1 MNQKK
6 SITRRDF
13 VKSALAGLGGYMV
26 LSNEKLNQA
35 STELS
40 KNAKIVTRTLGKTGI
55 KLPVVNMGV
64 MNSDNPAL
72 VKAALDAGIKLLD
85 TAGNYQRGNNE
96 KMVGSVIK
104 NYPRDSYVIATKVLD
119 RSRDRSTGTFT
130 REATTVSFIQKF
142 EESLFR
148 LGLEYIDILYI
159 HDVVTRSMV
168 LHEPFMKA
176 LDQLKKDGKI
186 RFAGVTTHWGE
197 PEVIR
202 AATES
207 KFYDVV
213 LTSYNFRQGHINAV
227 KEAVAEAAQAGIGI
241 IGMKTLAGG
250 YLDERKT
257 KPVDPKAAIRFVLND
272 EHVTTVI
279 PGFTTFDQMTLDLSV
294 MEDLKFTE
302 KDRKALELG
311 YNSSGGVYCQSCGTC
326 IKQCPKHLPIP
337 EIMRAHMYAYSYRNF
352 WEAKDLF
359 SSLQV
364 DPSMC
369 QDCSE
374 CMVKCVQGFDVKKKF
389 SEIATLQALP
399 DNFLV

>member
-1 MNQKK
+1 MHQKK

-13 VKSALAGLGGYMV
+13 VKSALAGLGGYMI
-26 LSNEKLNQA
+26 LSDEKPNP
-35 STELS
+35 STTELP
-40 KNAKIVTRTLGKTGI
+40 KKAKIVTRTLGKTGI

-96 KMVGSVIK
+96 KLVGSVIK

-130 REATTVSFIQKF
+130 REATTAGFIQKF
-142 EESLFR
+142 EESLSR
-148 LGLEYIDILYI
+148 LGLEYVDILYV
-159 HDVVTRSMV
+159 HDVVTRNMV
-168 LHEPFMKA
+168 LYEPFIKA
-176 LDQLKKDGKI
+176 LDQLKKEGKI

-197 PEVIR
+197 PEVIK

-213 LTSYNFRQGHINAV
+213 LTSYNFKQGHINAV
-227 KEAVAEAAQAGIGI
+227 KEAVAEAAKAGIGI
-241 IGMKTLAGG
+241 IGMKTFAGG
-250 YLDERKT
+250 FIDEHKT

-294 MEDLKFTE
+294 MEDLEFTE
-302 KDRKALELG
+302 NDRKALELG
-311 YNSSGGVYCQSCGTC
+311 YNSSGGVYCQSCGVC

-337 EIMRAHMYAYSYRNF
+337 EIMRAHMYAYAYKNL

-364 DPSMC
+364 NSAMC

-399 DNFLV
+399 DHFLV

>member
-1 MNQKK
+1 MHQKK

-13 VKSALAGLGGYMV
+13 VKSALAGLGGYMI
-26 LSNEKLNQA
+26 LSDEKPNPSA
-35 STELS
+35 TELP
-40 KNAKIVTRTLGKTGI
+40 KKAKIVTRTLGKTGI

-96 KMVGSVIK
+96 KLIGSVIK
-104 NYPRDSYVIATKVLD
+104 NYPRDSYIIATKVLD

-130 REATTVSFIQKF
+130 REATTAGFIQKF
-142 EESLFR
+142 EESLSR
-148 LGLEYIDILYI
+148 LGLEYVDILYV

-168 LHEPFMKA
+168 LYEPFMKA
-176 LDQLKKDGKI
+176 LDQLKKEGKI
-186 RFAGVTTHWGE
+186 HFAGVTTHWGE
-197 PEVIR
+197 PEVIK

-213 LTSYNFRQGHINAV
+213 LTSYNFKQGHINAV
-227 KEAVAEAAQAGIGI
+227 REAVAEAAKSGIGI

-257 KPVDPKAAIRFVLND
+257 RPVDPQAAIKFVLND

-294 MEDLKFTE
+294 MEDLEFTE

-311 YNSSGGVYCQSCGTC
+311 YNSPGGVFCQSCGVC

-337 EIMRAHMYAYSYRNF
+337 EIMRAHMYAYAYKNF

-359 SSLQV
+359 AALQV
-364 DPSMC
+364 DSAMC

-399 DNFLV
+399 DQFLI